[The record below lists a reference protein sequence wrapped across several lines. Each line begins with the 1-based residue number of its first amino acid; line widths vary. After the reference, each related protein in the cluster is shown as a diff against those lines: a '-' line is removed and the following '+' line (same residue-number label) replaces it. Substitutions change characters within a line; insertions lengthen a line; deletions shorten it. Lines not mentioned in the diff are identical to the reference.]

1 MIHDETIAE
10 RIEGRAE
17 NLFRLFVYGTL
28 KRGYWNH
35 EAYCRSAVSVEEATV
50 RGRLYELPSGYPV
63 LEVPE
68 CDIITHGSADILS
81 DLARQ
86 CGLGAYPPGYPECD
100 GENWQLVEGELI
112 TLPDPERTLP
122 PIDRLE
128 GFHPGGE
135 SLYLR
140 VLVPVRTSGERV
152 EVVWCYVTGS
162 ATARII
168 TPTFLNRWG

>member
-1 MIHDETIAE
+1 MIHQETGE
-10 RIEGRAE
+10 ETP

-35 EAYCRSAVSVEEATV
+35 GTYCLSAVSVEEATV
-50 RGRLYELPSGYPV
+50 RGRLYELPSGIPV

-68 CDIITHGSADILS
+68 RDIITHGSTDILS

-86 CGLGAYPPGYPECD
+86 RGLEAYPPRYPECD
-100 GENWQLVEGELI
+100 GENWQRIEGELI
-112 TLPDPERTLP
+112 TIPDPERTLP

-152 EVVWCYVTGS
+152 ETAWCYATGP
-162 ATARII
+162 ATARMLI
-168 TPTFLNRWG
+168 PTVLTRWG